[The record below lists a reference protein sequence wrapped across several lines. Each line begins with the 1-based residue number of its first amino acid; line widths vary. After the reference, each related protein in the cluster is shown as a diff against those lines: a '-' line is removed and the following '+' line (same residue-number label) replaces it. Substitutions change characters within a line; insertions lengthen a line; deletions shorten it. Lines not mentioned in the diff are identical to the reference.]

1 MLSVL
6 TCVYVGT
13 SSVYHGDGGGGGGGD
28 TRGKALGL
36 MRAP

>member
-13 SSVYHGDGGGGGGGD
+13 SSVYHGDGGGGGGD